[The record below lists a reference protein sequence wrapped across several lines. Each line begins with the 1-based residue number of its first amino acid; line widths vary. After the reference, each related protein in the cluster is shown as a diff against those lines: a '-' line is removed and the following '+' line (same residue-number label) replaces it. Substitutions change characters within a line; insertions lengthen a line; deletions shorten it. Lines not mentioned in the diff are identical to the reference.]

1 MRNDYN
7 EPLYDTDLVS
17 KGYLNKRLTGEI
29 DGVSSELNK
38 TNSTISAIGG
48 AVTKKAQNFGS
59 QPVPP
64 YYRNDTWMNGTDIY
78 ICITQRLLGDF
89 NASDWEK
96 ASAYDNTKTKIDEGI
111 TTTTGGLEV
120 TNDTNGNTVGMTAD
134 GNLPTSIRLWAG
146 TTKANRATAPFRV
159 NQLGEMWATNA
170 HITGYIDATT
180 GYIGGWTIA
189 DDRIHTT
196 KNGIY
201 ANGQLYMY
209 PGNTLFALNDG
220 FRCKATNG
228 IALYNNQSYYGRP
241 DTEPILPGINILA
254 YDGDM
259 TLGETDNRY
268 TMSIRSSCSP
278 SIRADAEASCLLL
291 AAGHNL
297 FLYAHNDATH
307 NGIIWAEGGG
317 LPNSEV
323 MTKAGKSSSRNVKT
337 NIKMFTQT
345 KYDEA
350 LSLLKK
356 MNLYEYDYKYN
367 IYKNPHKYG
376 FIIDELEQFEE
387 TKDFFEFK
395 EYNATVKNNTID
407 FSGSKEGEPLKT
419 KNYDGDVLD
428 KYLLTVCK
436 SLYNKVEELEQ
447 KISKLEGGIK

>member
-1 MRNDYN
+1 
-7 EPLYDTDLVS
+7 
-17 KGYLNKRLTGEI
+17 
-29 DGVSSELNK
+29 
-38 TNSTISAIGG
+38 
-48 AVTKKAQNFGS
+48 
-59 QPVPP
+59 
-64 YYRNDTWMNGTDIY
+64 
-78 ICITQRLLGDF
+78 
-89 NASDWEK
+89 
-96 ASAYDNTKTKIDEGI
+96 
-111 TTTTGGLEV
+111 
-120 TNDTNGNTVGMTAD
+120 
-134 GNLPTSIRLWAG
+134 
-146 TTKANRATAPFRV
+146 
-159 NQLGEMWATNA
+159 
-170 HITGYIDATT
+170 
-180 GYIGGWTIA
+180 
-189 DDRIHTT
+189 
-196 KNGIY
+196 
-201 ANGQLYMY
+201 
-209 PGNTLFALNDG
+209 
-220 FRCKATNG
+220 
-228 IALYNNQSYYGRP
+228 
-241 DTEPILPGINILA
+241 
-254 YDGDM
+254 M

-268 TMSIRSSCSP
+268 AMSIRSSCSP
-278 SIRADAEASCLLL
+278 SIRADADAACLLL

-317 LPNSEV
+317 LANSEV
-323 MTKAGKSSSRNVKT
+323 VTDAGKSSSRNVKT

-447 KISKLEGGIK
+447 KIAKLEGGIK

>member
-7 EPLYDTDLVS
+7 EPLYDTDLVP
-17 KGYLNKRLTGEI
+17 KGYLNKRLNGEI
-29 DGVSSELNK
+29 GEVSSELNK

-78 ICITQRLLGDF
+78 ICVTQRLLGNF

-96 ASAYDNTKTKIDEGI
+96 ASIYDNTKAKIDEGI

-120 TNDTNGNTVGMTAD
+120 TNDTNGITVGMTAD
-134 GNLPTSIRLWAG
+134 GSLPTSIRLWAG

-170 HITGYIDATT
+170 HITGYINAST

-189 DDRIHTT
+189 DDRIHTA

-241 DTEPILPGINILA
+241 DREPILPGINILA

-278 SIRADAEASCLLL
+278 SIRANADAACLLL

-317 LPNSEV
+317 LANSEV
-323 MTKAGKSSSRNVKT
+323 ITDAGKSSSRNVKT

-447 KISKLEGGIK
+447 KIAKLEGGIK